1 MQGSVIVESVLS
13 RAVSDADLVIEA
25 VVEDVEIKNSLFRG
39 ARLLLYT
46 HNDNN
51 NDYKLP
57 SSCTLACIQG
67 NSEQVVLQLPL
78 IMCCRYLILV
88 FRGDYSLH

>member
-39 ARLLLYT
+39 ARLLL
-46 HNDNN
+46 
-51 NDYKLP
+51 
-57 SSCTLACIQG
+57 
-67 NSEQVVLQLPL
+67 L
-78 IMCCRYLILV
+78 IMIIIMMIISSRAPA
-88 FRGDYSLH
+88 H